1 MTIRQVIDLAK
12 TSELANLSI
21 GNKDEIVLGYINL
34 GMIELYKRFN
44 LRVEEWVVT
53 LEDNVDIYTTPS
65 DFMWAIAAYGEVTDN
80 QTDSVN
86 ELPINEEDNPLS
98 INTVKWN
105 KIQVLLSVTGAY
117 VSIIY
122 AASPVYY
129 AKTLT
134 LISSS
139 DNKIDA
145 MLDIMISKMN
155 KRDISINSL
164 EELKKEDSSGGNR
177 KYSYKIIDSI
187 EKDEAKRIQTEIKNL
202 KLKVSAVN
210 QGDTIRVTGKNI
222 DDLQAVM
229 RHLKSLDLKAPLVFD
244 NFK

>member
-21 GNKDEIVLGYINL
+21 GNKDEVVLGYINL

-44 LRVEEWVVT
+44 LRVEEWIIT

-105 KIQVLLSVTGAY
+105 KVQIPLSISGAY

-129 AKTLT
+129 AMADLDKEIDLP
-134 LISSS
+134 IQM
-139 DNKIDA
+139 IDA
-145 MLDIMISKMN
+145 MLAYIGYKANSTIDSGVQTEDSVWYSKFEASCARLEEKSMHNSNDMFMN
-155 KRDISINSL
+155 KRL
-164 EELKKEDSSGGNR
+164 
-177 KYSYKIIDSI
+177 
-187 EKDEAKRIQTEIKNL
+187 
-202 KLKVSAVN
+202 
-210 QGDTIRVTGKNI
+210 DTRGFV
-222 DDLQAVM
+222 
-229 RHLKSLDLKAPLVFD
+229 
-244 NFK
+244 

>member
-44 LRVEEWVVT
+44 LRVEEWVIT

-65 DFMWAIAAYGEVTDN
+65 DFMWAIAAYGEVVDN
-80 QTDSVN
+80 QTDSIN

-105 KIQVLLSVTGAY
+105 KIQVPLSVTGAY
-117 VSIIY
+117 VSVIY

-129 AKTLT
+129 TMTDLEKEIDLP
-134 LISSS
+134 IQM
-139 DNKIDA
+139 IDA
-145 MLDIMISKMN
+145 MLAYIGYKANSTIDSGIQTEDSVWYAKFESSCARLEEKSMHNSNDMFMN
-155 KRDISINSL
+155 KRL
-164 EELKKEDSSGGNR
+164 
-177 KYSYKIIDSI
+177 
-187 EKDEAKRIQTEIKNL
+187 
-202 KLKVSAVN
+202 
-210 QGDTIRVTGKNI
+210 DTRGFV
-222 DDLQAVM
+222 
-229 RHLKSLDLKAPLVFD
+229 
-244 NFK
+244 

>member
-105 KIQVLLSVTGAY
+105 KIQVPLSVTGAY
-117 VSIIY
+117 VSVIY

-129 AKTLT
+129 TMTDLEKEIDLP
-134 LISSS
+134 IQM
-139 DNKIDA
+139 IDA
-145 MLDIMISKMN
+145 MLAYIGYKANSTIDSGIQTEDSVWYAKFESSCARLEEKSMHNSNDMFMN
-155 KRDISINSL
+155 KRL
-164 EELKKEDSSGGNR
+164 
-177 KYSYKIIDSI
+177 
-187 EKDEAKRIQTEIKNL
+187 
-202 KLKVSAVN
+202 
-210 QGDTIRVTGKNI
+210 DTRGFV
-222 DDLQAVM
+222 
-229 RHLKSLDLKAPLVFD
+229 
-244 NFK
+244 

>member
-44 LRVEEWVVT
+44 LRVEEWVIT

-80 QTDSVN
+80 KTDSVN

-105 KIQVLLSVTGAY
+105 KIQVPLSVTGAY

-129 AKTLT
+129 TMNDLE
-134 LISSS
+134 LEI
-139 DNKIDA
+139 DLPIQMIDA
-145 MLDIMISKMN
+145 MLAYIGYKANSTIDSGIQTEDSVWYSKFEASCARLEEKSMHNSNDMFMN
-155 KRDISINSL
+155 KRL
-164 EELKKEDSSGGNR
+164 
-177 KYSYKIIDSI
+177 
-187 EKDEAKRIQTEIKNL
+187 
-202 KLKVSAVN
+202 
-210 QGDTIRVTGKNI
+210 DTRGFV
-222 DDLQAVM
+222 
-229 RHLKSLDLKAPLVFD
+229 
-244 NFK
+244 

>member
-44 LRVEEWVVT
+44 LRVEEWVIT

-105 KIQVLLSVTGAY
+105 KAQIPLSIAGAY
-117 VSIIY
+117 VSVIY

-129 AKTLT
+129 AMTDLEKEIDLP
-134 LISSS
+134 IQM
-139 DNKIDA
+139 IDA
-145 MLDIMISKMN
+145 MLAYIGYKANSTIDSGIQTEDSVWYAKFEASCARLEEKSMHNSNDMFMN
-155 KRDISINSL
+155 KRL
-164 EELKKEDSSGGNR
+164 
-177 KYSYKIIDSI
+177 
-187 EKDEAKRIQTEIKNL
+187 
-202 KLKVSAVN
+202 
-210 QGDTIRVTGKNI
+210 DTRGFV
-222 DDLQAVM
+222 
-229 RHLKSLDLKAPLVFD
+229 
-244 NFK
+244 

>member
-44 LRVEEWVVT
+44 LRVEEWIIT

-65 DFMWAIAAYGEVTDN
+65 DFMWAVAAYGEVTDN

-86 ELPINEEDNPLS
+86 ELPINEEYNPLS

-105 KIQVLLSVTGAY
+105 KVQIPLSISGAY

-129 AKTLT
+129 AMADLDKEIDLP
-134 LISSS
+134 IQM
-139 DNKIDA
+139 IDA
-145 MLDIMISKMN
+145 LLAYIGYKGNSTIDSGIQTEDNVWYSKFETSCAKLEEKSMLNSNDMFMN
-155 KRDISINSL
+155 KRLNTR
-164 EELKKEDSSGGNR
+164 GF
-177 KYSYKIIDSI
+177 
-187 EKDEAKRIQTEIKNL
+187 
-202 KLKVSAVN
+202 V
-210 QGDTIRVTGKNI
+210 
-222 DDLQAVM
+222 
-229 RHLKSLDLKAPLVFD
+229 
-244 NFK
+244 